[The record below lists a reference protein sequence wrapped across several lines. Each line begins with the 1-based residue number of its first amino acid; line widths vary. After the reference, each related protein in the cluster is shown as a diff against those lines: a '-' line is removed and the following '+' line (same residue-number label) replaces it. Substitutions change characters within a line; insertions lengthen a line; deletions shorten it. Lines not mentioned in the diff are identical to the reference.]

1 MSELL
6 AHFQSLGDNCEFG
19 IAQRRCGINESGIF
33 RFARTMDIHDLIRL
47 LDARFK
53 GLFAEG
59 RLQPRD
65 YVMVEDQQFRIQFH
79 TQATSVLQQD
89 ASWHCELPAAEQA
102 SIFERERARAVHC
115 AAKTLRHL
123 EAGTRLFVYKCNDT
137 PPMAD
142 VAALLAC
149 LRRLG
154 DNTLLFV
161 RRGDDPANH
170 GAVARVAPN
179 LYEGQ
184 LNTFADY
191 GRVATDVCVDSWRRL
206 CEATWQLHARCDP
219 ASADRIRRSH
229 RPPEDPDAEAPPPD
243 VLDPRFYGR
252 FYKDLGTLDE
262 AALAKHWHLHGQA
275 EERLPNF
282 AAFIADRASKGVVP
296 PPGFSP
302 DEYRRLNPDLRG
314 ICEQDW
320 ECIAHYLDIGAIER
334 RPYRPGDAAR
344 PRPLIRAEPAA
355 PPADVAPPPPAA
367 ARAAESSVWQA
378 GDVQAIGLLA
388 GARLRTVGG
397 PVPVEAL
404 VDGELLVTASGAV
417 MPIVWVGKE
426 RYDASQ
432 HPRRESIAPVRL
444 LKDSLG
450 AGLPAADL
458 LLAPDQ
464 PVLIDDV
471 LVPAYALVNGATI
484 LSEPPPALFACFHV
498 ELAVQTLLVA
508 EGVAVGSYPPSAA
521 TAPGRPAIRFGAER
535 TQALSARLVTAGPVL
550 ARVKAGLLERAASLG
565 HELSTEPDLRLATGQ
580 TVLRPESAQGAE
592 RRFTLPPGVT
602 RMRLLSRATVGR
614 WVWADSTDRRRLGIA
629 VSRVRLSNDGRTR
642 ELPLEDLGGDGFH
655 PVEQDAQTRWRWTD
669 GAATL
674 TCPPTGEAAVL
685 SVTLHQTAVFW
696 QRRDEQAGSS
706 ITAAGGS
713 SRRIV
718 FISGEPDTPGH
729 VYRVLRPLMAAR
741 GLGLQADWVSIDQ
754 VGERLDLIAAA
765 EVVVIWRA
773 PVGPALFPAIEA
785 ARSAGA
791 YLLFD
796 VDDLMVDPALARRE
810 VIDAIR
816 LNGYDEANVRDLYE
830 RTRQAVIACDGCLTT
845 TEELALHMR
854 DMNRP
859 VWVLPNGFD
868 EDTLSR
874 ARLAVRRRRLAEPD
888 GLIRIGY
895 AGGSRTHQ
903 RDLLPVT
910 EALGRLL
917 REHPDLRFVLFR
929 KPEAGLNLVEIDE
942 FPALAGL
949 AGQIEWRDMVPLAA
963 LPDELA
969 RFDISIAPLEAG
981 NLFCEAK
988 SELKFFEA
996 ALVEVATVATPTGP
1010 FRRAIRDTETGF
1022 LATTADEWYAALQR
1036 LITDAPLRAGMAR
1049 AAYHDCL
1056 RRFGPEQRADRLAAI
1071 LSQLRTGRDAAR
1083 AFELETRRAMGSSH
1097 KPIVVPAG
1105 EVLHLRD
1112 RLEQAEVTVVIPVYN
1127 YAAYVTEALDSVWHQ
1142 TLGVVDLVVVD
1153 DRSTDDSVAVVQRW
1167 IEGQRER
1174 FNRIVFIR
1182 NATNSGLAF
1191 TRNAGFAAAETRF
1204 VLPLDADNRLFP
1216 RCLSA
1221 CLQAIRA
1228 HPGAAFAYPRIQQ
1241 FGMTTELMGV
1251 EPYAAMRL
1259 AAGNYIDAMALIDK
1273 SAWAAVGGYDHIRFG
1288 WEDFDLWCLMAEQGL
1303 WGCQA
1308 EGVLAE
1314 YRVHGNSMLRTMT
1327 DIARNKQMLIDEVQ
1341 ARHPWLAVSGLHAL
1355 AAEKKAVMAQLD
1367 ARPAA
1372 AAPPVPRERSAAPP
1386 RAAKRARKRLN
1397 GAAFKSAVAG
1407 PTEPAL

>member
-1 MSELL
+1 MSELV

-19 IAQRRCGINESGIF
+19 IAQRRCGVNESGIF

-47 LDARFK
+47 LDARFE
-53 GLFAEG
+53 GLFAED

-65 YVMVEDQQFRIQFH
+65 YSMVEDQHFAIHFH
-79 TQATSVLQQD
+79 TDATSVLQQD
-89 ASWHCELPAAEQA
+89 GSWHCPLPAAEQA
-102 SIFERERARAVHC
+102 RIFERERARAAYC

-123 EAGTRLFVYKCNDT
+123 EAGTRLFIYKCNDT
-137 PPMAD
+137 PAMAD
-142 VAALLAC
+142 VTALLAC

-154 DNTLLFV
+154 DNNLLFV
-161 RRGDDPANH
+161 RRSDDPANH
-170 GAVARVAPN
+170 GAVALVAPH

-184 LNTFADY
+184 LNAFADY
-191 GRVATDVCVDSWRRL
+191 GRVAGDLCVQSWRRL
-206 CEATWQLHARCDP
+206 CEATWQLHVRCDP
-219 ASADRIRRSH
+219 ASADRIRRS
-229 RPPEDPDAEAPPPD
+229 RQSPEDPSAEVTLPD
-243 VLDPRFYGR
+243 TLDPLFYGR
-252 FYKDLGTLDE
+252 FYKDLGRLDE
-262 AALAKHWHLHGQA
+262 AALAAHWRLHGQA
-275 EERLPNF
+275 EERVPNF
-282 AAFIADRASKGVVP
+282 AAFVADRASKGALL

-302 DEYRRLNPDLRG
+302 EAYRRLNPDLRG

-320 ECIAHYLDIGAIER
+320 ECIAHYLDMGAVER
-334 RPYRPGDAAR
+334 RPYRFGDGVQDP
-344 PRPLIRAEPAA
+344 PRPVIRAEPAT
-355 PPADVAPPPPAA
+355 VAPIEIAPAA
-367 ARAAESSVWQA
+367 PRATEPSVWQA
-378 GDVQAIGLLA
+378 GDVQAIGFLA

-404 VDGELLVTASGAV
+404 VEGELLVTATGAV

-426 RYDASQ
+426 RYDASL

-450 AGLPAADL
+450 AGLPTADL

-464 PVLIDDV
+464 PVLIDGV

-484 LSEPPPALFACFHV
+484 LSEPAPALFACFHV
-498 ELAVQTLLVA
+498 ELAVQAVLVA

-521 TAPGRPAIRFGAER
+521 TVPGRPAIRFGAER
-535 TQALSARLVTAGPVL
+535 GQPLCAKLVTAGPAL
-550 ARVKAGLLERAASLG
+550 SRIKAGLLERAATLG

-580 TVLRPESAQGAE
+580 AILRPDSHHGAE
-592 RRFTLPPGVT
+592 QRFTLPPGVT
-602 RMRLLSRATVGR
+602 RMRLLSRASVGR
-614 WVWADSTDRRRLGIA
+614 WVWAESTDRRRLGIA
-629 VSRVRLSNDGRTR
+629 VSRVRLSSDGRTT
-642 ELPLEDLGGDGFH
+642 ELPLEELGEDGFY
-655 PVEQDAQTRWRWTD
+655 PVEQDGTARWRWTD

-674 TCPPTGEAAVL
+674 TCPPTGEAAML
-685 SVTLHQTAVFW
+685 SVTLHQAAAFW
-696 QRRDEQAGSS
+696 QRRGEPAASSLAAAGVAGS
-706 ITAAGGS
+706 A
-713 SRRIV
+713 RRIV
-718 FISGEPDTPGH
+718 FISGEPETPGH
-729 VYRVLRPLMAAR
+729 VYRVLRPMMAAR
-741 GLGLQADWVSIDQ
+741 GLGLQADWVSIHL
-754 VGERLDLIAAA
+754 VGERLAMIGAAD
-765 EVVVIWRA
+765 VVVIWRSPA
-773 PVGPALFPAIEA
+773 GPALAPAIEA
-785 ARSAGA
+785 ARAAGA

-816 LNGYDEANVRDLYE
+816 LNGYDEAKVRDLYE
-830 RTRQAVIACDGCLTT
+830 RTRQSVLACDGCLTT

-854 DMNRP
+854 DMKRP

-868 EDTLSR
+868 DETLSR

-910 EALGRLL
+910 QALGRLL
-917 REHPDLRFVLFR
+917 REHSDLRFVLFR
-929 KPEAGLNLVEIDE
+929 EPRGGLNLVEVDE

-949 AGQIEWRDMVPLAA
+949 GAQIEWRDMVKLDD

-996 ALVEVATVATPTGP
+996 ALVEVCTVASPTGP
-1010 FRRAIRDTETGF
+1010 FRRAIREAETGF
-1022 LATTADEWYAALQR
+1022 LATSADDWYAALDR
-1036 LITDAPLRAGMAR
+1036 LITDPGLRAGVAA

-1056 RRFGPEQRADRLAAI
+1056 RRFGPEERADRLAAI
-1071 LSQLRTGRDAAR
+1071 LSQLRTGRDGAR
-1083 AFELETRRAMGSSH
+1083 AFELETRRALAASP
-1097 KPIVVPAG
+1097 KPIVVPPG

-1127 YAAYVTEALDSVWHQ
+1127 YAGYVGEALDSVWHQ
-1142 TLGVVDLVVVD
+1142 TLGLVDLVVVD
-1153 DRSTDDSVAVVQRW
+1153 DRSTDDSVAVVRRW
-1167 IEGQRER
+1167 IADQGER

-1182 NATNSGLAF
+1182 NAVNSGLAF

-1216 RCLSA
+1216 RCLAA

-1241 FGMTTELMGV
+1241 FGMTTDVMGV
-1251 EPYAAMRL
+1251 EPYAAARL

-1308 EGVLAE
+1308 DGVLAE
-1314 YRVHGNSMLRTMT
+1314 YRVHGNSMLRTQT
-1327 DIARNKQMLIDEVQ
+1327 DIARNKQMLIDEIQ
-1341 ARHPWLAVSGLHAL
+1341 ARHPWLAVSSLHAL
-1355 AAEKKAVMAQLD
+1355 AAEKKALVAQLD

-1372 AAPPVPRERSAAPP
+1372 SAPRERTPPPP
-1386 RAAKRARKRLN
+1386 RPPKRARKRLN
-1397 GAAFKSAVAG
+1397 GAAFKTAVAG